1 MKRIV
6 KAMVRRNV
14 RQACCDFV
22 GPVEQALRRYF
33 AVRDVSEP
41 GSGAVGWGSNVVATS
56 GAVAETSGA
65 VGKQYEGEDA
75 IVGGA

>member
-1 MKRIV
+1 MVKRIV

-41 GSGAVGWGSNVVATS
+41 GSGAVGWGSTARPW
-56 GAVAETSGA
+56 G
-65 VGKQYEGEDA
+65 VGRYLARNSAAGN
-75 IVGGA
+75 